1 MKRWLAFL
9 GALWLVSP
17 DLFAQGEVVLPPA
30 SIVVDG
36 VPPISADIAQSVR
49 PYGEFTPHGMLSWHP
64 RRREILVRQRHHGTL
79 QVHRVSEPGA
89 APVPLTD
96 YPDAVSGGEY
106 QPGKGESFIFTR
118 GAGGNE
124 IFRLYRYDVAK
135 RVATPLSPEGE
146 RVFSATW
153 NPRGDRIFYATQRV
167 DRNNPDRIARTTLY
181 LVDPSKP
188 QGARVLARFE
198 GGTWSSFT
206 FSNDG
211 RHLAFVESISG
222 NESRAW
228 VMDIASGR
236 KGRAT
241 PVTKGETVSY
251 LSPRFSRDG
260 RGLFLRSDRGSE
272 FKRLVYLPLG
282 AGKERVITARHNYD
296 VDDYDISFDANRIAL
311 VTNENGSHVLRFY
324 DVATLAE
331 LPRPPLFQGVIGGL
345 EWRPKSDEVAFHI
358 TSARSAGDVFSYQL
372 KANKLTRW
380 TNGNSPEVNTSA
392 FAEPRLIRWKS
403 FDGLEI
409 TGFHYH
415 PPARF
420 TGKRPVIITV
430 HGGPASQAR
439 ADFIGRNNYL
449 VSELGVAII
458 FPNVRGSS
466 GFGKTFL
473 KLDDG
478 TKRED
483 SVKDI
488 GALLDWIGQQ
498 PDLDAGHVLV
508 SGGSYGG
515 YMALASAVHF
525 SERIAGAVAS
535 VGISN
540 FVTFLERTQTYRRDL
555 RRAEYGDERDPA
567 MRAFLESISPLNH
580 VEKITKPLLVVQGL
594 NDPRVPHT
602 EAEQIVAA
610 LRKRG
615 TPVWFLMARDE
626 GHGFAKKPNADFLFY
641 ATVEFARQ
649 TLLKTSSPS
658 AQTSSP

>member
-1 MKRWLAFL
+1 MMRRLVFV
-9 GALWLVSP
+9 GALLVSP
-17 DLFAQGEVVLPPA
+17 GLLAQGEVVLPPE

-36 VPPISADIAQSVR
+36 VPPISADVAQAVR
-49 PYGEFTPHGMLSWHP
+49 PYGEFTPHAMLSWHP
-64 RRREILVRQRHHGTL
+64 QRREILVRQRHQGTL
-79 QVHRVSEPGA
+79 QVHRVSEPGTSPIA
-89 APVPLTD
+89 LTD

-118 GAGGNE
+118 GVGGNE
-124 IFRLYRYDVAK
+124 VFRLYRRETA
-135 RVATPLSPEGE
+135 RGVATAISPEGE
-146 RVFSATW
+146 RAFSAMW
-153 NPRGDRIFYATQRV
+153 NPRGDRIFFATQRV

-181 LVDPSKP
+181 LADPSKP
-188 QGARVLARFE
+188 NATRVLARVE
-198 GGTWSSFT
+198 GGTWTSFS
-206 FSNDG
+206 FSRDG
-211 RHLAFVESISG
+211 RHIAFIEYISPGESH
-222 NESRAW
+222 AW
-228 VMDIASGR
+228 VLDVASGR

-241 PVTKGETVSY
+241 PITKGETVSY

-260 RGLFLRSDRGSE
+260 RALFLRSDRNSE

-282 AGKERVITARHNYD
+282 AGKERVVTERHNYD
-296 VDDYDISFDANRIAL
+296 VDEYDVSYDVNRIAL
-311 VTNENGSHVLRFY
+311 VTNEKGSHVLRFY
-324 DVATLAE
+324 DATTLGE
-331 LPRPPLFQGVIGGL
+331 LPRPPLFDGVIGGL
-345 EWRPKSDEVAFHI
+345 EWRPKNDEIAFHI

-403 FDGLEI
+403 FDALEI

-420 TGKRPVIITV
+420 TGKRPVIINV
-430 HGGPASQAR
+430 HGGPAFQAR

-449 VSELGVAII
+449 VSELGIAII
-458 FPNVRGSS
+458 YPNVRGSS

-478 TKRED
+478 MKRED

-488 GALLDWIGQQ
+488 GALLDWIAKQ
-498 PDLDAGHVLV
+498 PDLDASRVMV

-515 YMALASAVHF
+515 YMALAAAVHYPD
-525 SERIAGAVAS
+525 RIAGAVTS

-540 FVTFLERTQTYRRDL
+540 FVTFLERTETYRRDL

-567 MRAFLESISPLNH
+567 MRAFLESISPLSH
-580 VEKITKPLLVVQGL
+580 VDRITKPLLVVQGL

-615 TPVWFLMARDE
+615 TPVWYVMARDE

-649 TLLKTSSPS
+649 NLLP
-658 AQTSSP
+658 

>member
-1 MKRWLAFL
+1 MKRWFLLL
-9 GALWLVSP
+9 GALWVS
-17 DLFAQGEVVLPPA
+17 LGVFAQGEVVLPPP

-36 VPPISADIAQSVR
+36 VPPIPADIAQAVR
-49 PYGEFTPHGMLSWHP
+49 PYGEFTPHAMLSWHP
-64 RRREILVRQRHHGTL
+64 QRREILVRRRHQGTM
-79 QVHRVSEPGA
+79 QIHRVSEPGA
-89 APVPLTD
+89 GAVPLTE
-96 YPDAVSGGEY
+96 DADAASGGEY
-106 QPGKGESFIFTR
+106 QPGKGESFIYTR

-124 IFRLYRYDVAK
+124 VFRLYRYDVAK
-135 RVATPLSPEGE
+135 RAATPLSAEGE
-146 RVFSATW
+146 RVFSAMW
-153 NPRGDRIFYATQRV
+153 NRKGDRIFYATQRV
-167 DRNNPDRIARTTLY
+167 DRNNPDRTARTTLY

-188 QGARVLARFE
+188 RAARVLARID
-198 GGTWSSFT
+198 GGTWNSFT
-206 FSNDG
+206 FSHDG
-211 RHLAFVESISG
+211 RHLAFIEYISP
-222 NESRAW
+222 NESHAW
-228 VMDIASGR
+228 VMDVATGR
-236 KGRAT
+236 RGRAT
-241 PVTKGETVSY
+241 PITAGEAVSY

-282 AGKERVITARHNYD
+282 AGQERVISARHDFD
-296 VDDYDISFDANRIAL
+296 VDDYDVSFDANRIAL
-311 VTNENGSHVLRFY
+311 VTNERGSHVLRFY
-324 DVATLAE
+324 DATTFTE
-331 LPRPPLFQGVIGGL
+331 LPRPPLFHGVIGGL
-345 EWRPKSDEVAFHI
+345 EWRPKSDEIAFHI

-392 FAEPRLIRWKS
+392 FAEPRQIRWKS

-409 TGFHYH
+409 TGFHYP

-420 TGKRPVIITV
+420 TGKRPVIINV

-439 ADFIGRNNYL
+439 ADFIGRYNYL

-458 FPNVRGSS
+458 YPNVRGSS

-483 SVKDI
+483 SVKDV
-488 GALLDWIGQQ
+488 GALLDWIREQ
-498 PDLDAGHVLV
+498 PDLDPDRVIV

-515 YMALASAVHF
+515 YMALASAVQF
-525 SERIAGAVAS
+525 SDRIAGAITA

-540 FVTFLERTQTYRRDL
+540 FVTFLEKTETYRRDL
-555 RRAEYGDERDPA
+555 RRAEYGDEREPA

-580 VEKITKPLLVVQGL
+580 AARIAKPLLVVQGL

-615 TPVWFLMARDE
+615 TPVWYLMARDE

-641 ATVEFARQ
+641 ATVEFARR
-649 TLLKTSSPS
+649 TLSTP
-658 AQTSSP
+658 

>member
-1 MKRWLAFL
+1 MRRCIALA

-17 DLFAQGEVVLPPA
+17 DLMAQGAVVLPPPA
-30 SIVVDG
+30 IVTDG
-36 VPPISADIAQSVR
+36 VPPIPADVAQAVR

-64 RRREILVRQRHHGTL
+64 QRREILVRRRHNDTV

-89 APVPLTD
+89 APAPITD
-96 YPDAVSGGEY
+96 YPDAVAGGEY

-124 IFRLYRYDVAK
+124 IFRLYRYEVAK
-135 RVATPLSPEGE
+135 RAATPLSPEGE

-153 NPRGDRIFYATQRV
+153 NRKGDRVFYATQRV
-167 DRNNPDRIARTTLY
+167 DRNNPDRTARTTLY
-181 LVDPSKP
+181 LVDPAKP
-188 QGARVLARFE
+188 QHPRVLARID
-198 GGTWSSFT
+198 GGTWNSFS
-206 FSNDG
+206 FSHDG
-211 RHLAFVESISG
+211 RHLAFVEYISPS
-222 NESRAW
+222 ESHVW

-236 KGRAT
+236 RGRAT

-272 FKRLVYLPLG
+272 FKRLAYLPLG
-282 AGKERVITARHNYD
+282 AGQERVVSAQHKHD
-296 VDDYDISFDANRIAL
+296 VDSYDISFDANRIAL

-324 DVATLAE
+324 DATTFTE
-331 LPRPPLFQGVIGGL
+331 LPRPPLVHGVIGGL

-403 FDGLEI
+403 FDGLEV

-420 TGKRPVIITV
+420 TGKRPVMVVV
-430 HGGPASQAR
+430 HGGPASQSR

-449 VSELGVAII
+449 VSELGIAIVY
-458 FPNVRGSS
+458 PNVRGSS

-473 KLDDG
+473 KLDNG

-488 GALLDWIGQQ
+488 GALLDWIRQQ
-498 PDLDAGHVLV
+498 PDLDAARVV
-508 SGGSYGG
+508 VTGGSYGG

-525 SERIAGAVAS
+525 PDRIAGAVTS

-540 FVTFLERTQTYRRDL
+540 FVTFLERTETYRRDL

-567 MRAFLESISPLNH
+567 MRSFLESISPLSH
-580 VEKITKPLLVVQGL
+580 AEKISKPLLVVQGL

-615 TPVWFLMARDE
+615 TPVWYLVARDE
-626 GHGFAKKPNADFLFY
+626 GHGFAKKPNADYLFY

-649 TLLKTSSPS
+649 TLLK
-658 AQTSSP
+658 

>member
-1 MKRWLAFL
+1 MIRRLAFAGTL
-9 GALWLVSP
+9 CLVSP
-17 DLFAQGEVVLPPA
+17 ALLAQGEIVLPPA
-30 SIVVDG
+30 AIVADG
-36 VPPISADIAQSVR
+36 VPPIPADVASAVR

-64 RRREILVRQRHHGTL
+64 QRREILVRRRHNNTF

-89 APVPLTD
+89 APIALTD
-96 YPDAVSGGEY
+96 YPDAVVGGEY

-118 GAGGNE
+118 GVGGNE
-124 IFRLYRYDVAK
+124 VFRLYRYDMAK
-135 RVATPLSPEGE
+135 RTATALSPEGE
-146 RVFSATW
+146 RVFSTAW
-153 NPRGDRIFYATQRV
+153 NRKGDRIFYATQRL
-167 DRNNPDRIARTTLY
+167 DRDNPDRIARTTLY
-181 LVDPSKP
+181 LVDPAKP
-188 QGARVLARFE
+188 QAVRVLARIE
-198 GGTWSSFT
+198 GGTWNSFI

-211 RHLAFVESISG
+211 RHLAFVEYISPA
-222 NESRAW
+222 ESHVW
-228 VMDIASGR
+228 VIDVASGR

-241 PVTKGETVSY
+241 PVAKGETVSY

-272 FKRLVYLPLG
+272 FKRLAFLPLG
-282 AGKERVITARHNYD
+282 AGKERVITERHAFDVDSYD
-296 VDDYDISFDANRIAL
+296 VSFDANRIAL
-311 VTNENGSHVLRFY
+311 ATNENGAHVLRFY
-324 DVATLAE
+324 DATTFSE
-331 LPRPPLFQGVIGGL
+331 LPRPPLFHGVIGGI
-345 EWRPKSDEVAFHI
+345 EWRPRSDEVAFHI

-372 KANKLTRW
+372 KENKLTRW

-392 FAEPRLIRWKS
+392 FAEPRLARWKS

-420 TGKRPVIITV
+420 TGKRPVIVSV

-449 VSELGVAII
+449 VSELGIAIVY
-458 FPNVRGSS
+458 PNVRGSS

-473 KLDDG
+473 KLDNG

-483 SVKDI
+483 AVKDI
-488 GALLDWIGQQ
+488 GALLEWIRLQ
-498 PDLDAGHVLV
+498 PDLDPARVIV

-525 SERIAGAVAS
+525 QDRIAGAITS

-540 FVTFLERTQTYRRDL
+540 FVTFLERTETYRRDL

-567 MRAFLESISPLNH
+567 TRAFLESISPLNKAD
-580 VEKITKPLLVVQGL
+580 KITKPLLVVQGL
-594 NDPRVPHT
+594 NDPRVPYT

-615 TPVWFLMARDE
+615 TPVWFVLARDE
-626 GHGFAKKPNADFLFY
+626 GHGFARKPNADYLFY

-649 TLLKTSSPS
+649 NLLK
-658 AQTSSP
+658 